1 MRKYT
6 NEATEFDD
14 EKKKKD
20 NRMNF
25 NEGAAKDKEE
35 CMLRFYISVKSISN
49 WKMRLRI
56 MVKTQS
62 RRSNRT

>member
-35 CMLRFYISVKSISN
+35 CMLRFYISEVNFELEDETEDHGKNPVKKI
-49 WKMRLRI
+49 K
-56 MVKTQS
+56 
-62 RRSNRT
+62 